1 MNMTNTLCST
11 FCSSYSELPEPGFYL
26 CTIKSGETYVIEQD
40 DNNHLLFLR
49 SGRFIISSEERSN
62 YQVEASN
69 VVFCSR
75 SYLYTIIA
83 EEDCQILVARFVNGN
98 ITSESDTYR
107 SIAAEVAKVNYKF
120 TAVPVNNVLGS
131 VIDSVAFYLE
141 QGADTKVL
149 HRAKI
154 DEMFVVFR
162 HFYPRETYLRLFYSL
177 FNNNMSFRTLVIN
190 NAPNAKNV
198 EHLAK
203 ICGHSLSHFKLLFSQ
218 YFDTTP
224 YVWMQ
229 RNRALEI
236 SELLRDP
243 SIPLKSIIKKYGFT
257 SHGHFSLFCRKFLG
271 DTPRTLRRRSH
282 LASTPVTIDEVK
294 KHMERNRRQTAAV
307 KKSAAPGDAPRRRGR
322 PRKNEVK

>member
-1 MNMTNTLCST
+1 M
-11 FCSSYSELPEPGFYL
+11 

>member
-1 MNMTNTLCST
+1 MTNTLCST

-131 VIDSVAFYLE
+131 VIEVFSLDNGNNYL
-141 QGADTKVL
+141 L
-149 HRAKI
+149 
-154 DEMFVVFR
+154 
-162 HFYPRETYLRLFYSL
+162 
-177 FNNNMSFRTLVIN
+177 
-190 NAPNAKNV
+190 
-198 EHLAK
+198 
-203 ICGHSLSHFKLLFSQ
+203 FKLDLYSDGEIPS
-218 YFDTTP
+218 YFLNTF
-224 YVWMQ
+224 
-229 RNRALEI
+229 E
-236 SELLRDP
+236 
-243 SIPLKSIIKKYGFT
+243 K
-257 SHGHFSLFCRKFLG
+257 
-271 DTPRTLRRRSH
+271 
-282 LASTPVTIDEVK
+282 
-294 KHMERNRRQTAAV
+294 
-307 KKSAAPGDAPRRRGR
+307 
-322 PRKNEVK
+322 

>member
-1 MNMTNTLCST
+1 MTNTLCST

-131 VIDSVAFYLE
+131 VIDSVVFYLE

-282 LASTPVTIDEVK
+282 LAATPVTIDEVK

>member
-1 MNMTNTLCST
+1 M
-11 FCSSYSELPEPGFYL
+11 

-282 LASTPVTIDEVK
+282 LAATPVTIDEVK

>member
-1 MNMTNTLCST
+1 MTNTLCST

-282 LASTPVTIDEVK
+282 LAATPVTIDEVK

-322 PRKNEVK
+322 PRKNEVR

>member
-1 MNMTNTLCST
+1 M
-11 FCSSYSELPEPGFYL
+11 

-131 VIDSVAFYLE
+131 VIDSISFYLE
-141 QGADTKVL
+141 QGADAKVL

-282 LASTPVTIDEVK
+282 LAATPVTIDEVK

-322 PRKNEVK
+322 PRKNEVR

>member
-1 MNMTNTLCST
+1 MTNTLCST

-229 RNRALEI
+229 RNRAIEI

-271 DTPRTLRRRSH
+271 DTPRALRRRSH
-282 LASTPVTIDEVK
+282 LAATPVTLDDVK
-294 KHMERNRRQTAAV
+294 KHMERSRRQTAAV
-307 KKSAAPGDAPRRRGR
+307 KKNAAPGDAPRRRGR
-322 PRKNEVK
+322 PRKNEVR

>member
-1 MNMTNTLCST
+1 MTNTLCST

-162 HFYPRETYLRLFYSL
+162 HFYPRETYLRLFYSF

-282 LASTPVTIDEVK
+282 LAATPVTIDEVK